1 MISNLLFNNIFQ
13 GKYFIIRFVMSKICD
28 ILLITKFH
36 MGKEYQDPLPPLAE
50 LREKAEALEKLS
62 AERSA
67 LAKRLGIAGTV
78 QAHTSLETAE
88 RVGRVRAKLE
98 LSSEIFSL
106 RATALHDE
114 LEAYEKAPAIMADWQ
129 RRGEEFTA
137 LSGEYYRGN
146 VKKIKFIK
154 AFKEYKAYVESI
166 KRHLPTMRG
175 IERRRQQERHRQES
189 QEATTSAPTTA
200 VAAGN
205 VLAH

>member
-1 MISNLLFNNIFQ
+1 M
-13 GKYFIIRFVMSKICD
+13 R
-28 ILLITKFH
+28 
-36 MGKEYQDPLPPLAE
+36 KEYQQPLPPLTE
-50 LREKAEALEKLS
+50 LREKAEAFENLS

-67 LAKRLGIAGTV
+67 LARQVGIAGNV
-78 QAHTSLETAE
+78 QAHTSLETAG

-106 RATALHDE
+106 RATALHNE
-114 LEAYEKAPAIMADWQ
+114 LEAYEKAPAIMAEWQ

-146 VKKIKFIK
+146 VNKAKFVK
-154 AFKEYKAYVESI
+154 AFKEYKKYVDNI

-175 IERRRQQERHRQES
+175 IERRRQEERHRQES
-189 QEATTSAPTTA
+189 QRAAATPTTA
-200 VAAGN
+200 VTAGN